1 MNKQFNVSE
10 IKCNGIG
17 PSLVSEKNHAS
28 LLDYVTNYRLA
39 MRFEDIVKELEG
51 PVYYGSRCEDDST
64 VAVRIFTGLTEY
76 ALHQFDNNR
85 ELAEMW
91 LNANLD
97 KITKEEANI
106 LLRDALR
113 DCAESDHWYKFEK
126 DWN

>member
-17 PSLVSEKNHAS
+17 PSLVSEKNHAA
-28 LLDYVTNYRLA
+28 LLEYVTNYRLT
-39 MRFEDIVKELEG
+39 MQFENIVEKLEG

-64 VAVRIFTGLTEY
+64 IAVRMFTGLTEY
-76 ALHQFDNNR
+76 ALDQFDGNR
-85 ELAEMW
+85 ELAGMW
-91 LNANLD
+91 LNASLN
-97 KITKEEANI
+97 KITKEETNT
-106 LLRDALR
+106 LFRDALR